1 MRKLT
6 KAWGTQLW
14 ELPARSLWQL
24 ADYNAHF
31 SVLALTV
38 TVASAV
44 VSVCLSVFPSVGS
57 WEQQFAVFLPFFQT
71 QKKVLTVC
79 SVGLDVFGLSTYDR
93 VSAYVTRGQKP

>member
-14 ELPARSLWQL
+14 ELPAWSLWQL

-44 VSVCLSVFPSVGS
+44 VSVCLSFRLSVGP
-57 WEQQFAVFLPFFQT
+57 WEQQFAVFLSFQT
-71 QKKVLTVC
+71 QKKELTVS
-79 SVGLDVFGLSTYDR
+79 SVEPWMCLG
-93 VSAYVTRGQKP
+93 